1 MKKKIFIILV
11 SAVLVA
17 AFVAATVSLVLDLI
31 RFGKKET
38 FKIKCE
44 AGFQNKYSATSANG
58 TELESLYADLEGTDL
73 NAHEKNV
80 RVLKELGISDE
91 IVESMYAEDID
102 KILADALYVQVQE
115 RYFIIDEKGKAVNIE
130 KDAFMEQY
138 HEGAS
143 DVACDCMRITLVR
156 VYLDPSS
163 NDGEKGW
170 FDFHVWYEW
179 LMPDARKHEY
189 TVSISAE
196 DISWG
201 DCLQSDYSSG
211 YYYTVKDSDGNERQ
225 YSERIDGSACQF
237 IYNGCM
243 YQGEIP
249 ENGIDMTVTY
259 LRYYLSGK
267 CAVRRPAEDYIF
279 NVSAKYE
286 SNGQR

>member
-1 MKKKIFIILV
+1 M
-11 SAVLVA
+11 SAVLVTA
-17 AFVAATVSLVLDLI
+17 IITVTVSLVLDLI
-31 RFGKKET
+31 RFGKKEP
-38 FKIKCE
+38 FKISCE
-44 AGFQNKYSATSANG
+44 ASFRNKYFATSANG

-73 NAHEKNV
+73 NEHEKNV

-91 IVESMYAEDID
+91 IVESMCAEDID
-102 KILADALYVQVQE
+102 KILADALYVQVSE

-130 KDAFMEQY
+130 KDVFMEQY
-138 HEGAS
+138 HEGVS
-143 DVACDCMRITLVR
+143 DIACDCMRITLVR

-163 NDGEKGW
+163 NGGEKGW

-196 DISWG
+196 DISWS
-201 DCLQSDYSSG
+201 DRLQSDYLSG
-211 YYYTVKDSDGNERQ
+211 YYYTVKDLDGNER
-225 YSERIDGSACQF
+225 SECFDESACQF
-237 IYNGCM
+237 TYNGCM

-259 LRYYLSGK
+259 LLYYLSGK

-279 NVSAKYE
+279 NVTAKYE